1 MLAMSRDIGAS
12 RAQGKTAAPRISVGV
27 AGWSYPDWEGIVYPA
42 GERRSLDRL
51 RYLAG
56 FVDVIEI
63 NNTFYRPPAQSVVAG
78 WRRRVAD
85 LADFRFTVKLWRRF
99 THMRE
104 EKWRPQELV
113 DFLRRVRP
121 LLEGG
126 KGGAL
131 LAQFPHSFHRTVE
144 NVEYLEE
151 LLRQIEGIS
160 VAVELRHRSW
170 DSPDT
175 YSMLD
180 GLGAGICSIDQPMFS
195 GSLAPIDR
203 VTGGLGYIRLHGR
216 NREHWFNEKSGRD
229 ERYDYLYSDE
239 ELEPWIG
246 RARAMSEEGAEEVYV
261 ITNNHFRGQEVCN
274 ALMLK
279 SALTGRRV
287 KAPAGL
293 IEHFPALAEKADPDA
308 PVQETLL

>member
-1 MLAMSRDIGAS
+1 MSRDRGAI
-12 RAQGKTAAPRISVGV
+12 REQGGTVTPRIRVGV
-27 AGWSYPDWEGIVYPA
+27 AGWSYPDWEGIVYPP
-42 GERRSLDRL
+42 GEKRSLDRL
-51 RYLAG
+51 KYLAG

-63 NNTFYRPPAQSVVAG
+63 NSAFYHPPEESVVSD
-78 WRRRVAD
+78 WRRRVGD

-104 EKWRPQELV
+104 EKWRPSELA
-113 DFLRRVRP
+113 DFLERLRP
-121 LLEGG
+121 IFDWGP
-126 KGGAL
+126 GGAL
-131 LAQFPHSFHRTVE
+131 LAQFPHSFHCTVK
-144 NVEYLEE
+144 NVAYLEE
-151 LLRQIEGIS
+151 LIRQIEETA

-170 DSPDT
+170 DNADT

-195 GSLAPIDR
+195 GSLPPIER

-216 NREHWFNEKSGRD
+216 NREHWFNEKSSRD
-229 ERYDYLYSDE
+229 ERYDYLYSSE
-239 ELEPWIG
+239 ELAPWIR
-246 RARAMSEEGAEEVYV
+246 RARAMAAQGAEEVYV
-261 ITNNHFRGQEVCN
+261 ITNNHFKGQEVCN

-293 IEHFPALAEKADPDA
+293 IEHFPHLADYADPDA
-308 PVQETLL
+308 PAQGTLL